1 MINFCLHGYDWPQQE
16 KDDMIKCLKELDFAI
31 DDLGSVIFAKYSG
44 AKYNA
49 IITSEV
55 FTGELKLVI
64 FESKAPEHTCLT
76 IHQKRLNAV
85 YSL

>member
-1 MINFCLHGYDWPQQE
+1 MIYFCLSGYDWPQKE
-16 KDDMIKCLKELDFAI
+16 KDDMIQCLKDMDFVV

-44 AKYNA
+44 LKYNA

-76 IHQKRLNAV
+76 IRQKRLNAV

>member
-1 MINFCLHGYDWPQQE
+1 MIYFCLHGFDWPQQE
-16 KDDMIKCLKELDFAI
+16 KDDMIQCLKELDFSI
-31 DDLGSVIFAKYSG
+31 DDLGSVIFAKYNG

-49 IITSEV
+49 IVNSAV

-64 FESKAPEHTCLT
+64 FESEHPEHTCLG
-76 IHQKRLNAV
+76 IHQKRISAI